1 MSESRIAELQT
12 LVQQGK
18 GNGNADA
25 VAELIDAY
33 RPRLLNFVKQ
43 QMSASLRQKVD
54 PEDIVQEISISC
66 VRSVG
71 EVDLTNRDP
80 FDWVCHVARR
90 RIVDA
95 ARMYKGADKR
105 ALYREVPLAGGADAS
120 QAGFMQ
126 MLVASITSPS
136 SAFSRDQREFRLQQ
150 AIEQLPEESREALR
164 MRYVESLPSKEIAQ
178 RLGKSDGAVRVL
190 LTRSLKKL
198 QPILEDL

>member
-1 MSESRIAELQT
+1 
-12 LVQQGK
+12 
-18 GNGNADA
+18 
-25 VAELIDAY
+25 
-33 RPRLLNFVKQ
+33 
-43 QMSASLRQKVD
+43 
-54 PEDIVQEISISC
+54 
-66 VRSVG
+66 
-71 EVDLTNRDP
+71 
-80 FDWVCHVARR
+80 
-90 RIVDA
+90 
-95 ARMYKGADKR
+95 MYKGADKR
-105 ALYREVPLAGGADAS
+105 ALHREVPLAGGADAS